1 MNAVL
6 EINSKLKDQL
16 DHLAAET
23 HRSETDLAN
32 EAVTIY
38 LSQQR
43 KILER
48 IQEGLAQARRGEF
61 VHDDEMEEF
70 FANHCQAAE

>member
-1 MNAVL
+1 M
-6 EINSKLKDQL
+6 
-16 DHLAAET
+16 ET
-23 HRSETDLAN
+23 HRSETELAN

-61 VHDDEMEEF
+61 VPDDEMEEF

>member
-6 EINSKLKDQL
+6 EISADLKDQL
-16 DHLAAET
+16 DHLAEET

-32 EAVTIY
+32 EAVVLY
-38 LSQQR
+38 LRHQH
-43 KILER
+43 KIIGR

-61 VHDDEMEEF
+61 VPDDEMEAF
-70 FANHCQAAE
+70 FASHGESAA